1 MHVFFTMLMAFCRK
15 KLVSRAYVSV
25 IAIMVMMLCRQ
36 TMAQT
41 FQDNS
46 SSDARL
52 RVATPLMAHPAN
64 VPVVPAFSRPEAMFT
79 DPFGMTSWL
88 RTRGIAL
95 TMDNTNEYTDAISRP
110 TSGHPNYKQGS
121 SNAGQVNTA
130 LHINWEKIIGLKGFA
145 THTLFTSRY
154 GTTAN
159 RMMGDW
165 LAHSSEIYGGGG
177 NVVVHLVTAYGEET
191 LLGGRISIAG
201 GRLTEMSEFSA
212 SALFC
217 NFQNN
222 SFCGRPKAAID
233 NQYITSYPAG
243 EWGFRIRGRPLR
255 YIYIQAGV
263 YFAERG
269 IYANNQHRTGFHFNS
284 SNIVGQLAPVE
295 LGWEPVLGRQHKL
308 PGHYKIGGQMIS
320 APNPDNY
327 YDEDGNPY
335 ALSGKTARNR
345 QQTWSTWF
353 EVDQKVIHHSY
364 SNAEGGLTLMGGV
377 IYNDP
382 HTSLRNYE
390 TYAAFVDR
398 GFIRSR
404 PYDSFGAAMT
414 YVKIAPGVSS
424 TDILDL
430 SMVPQKTLP
439 NHATGVQEHATIF
452 ETNYQVHVMRGVVFA
467 PDFQIYFH
475 PNAQRNLKNVEFI
488 GFKSQIQIL

>member
-1 MHVFFTMLMAFCRK
+1 MRTLLTVVMAFYRQ
-15 KLVSRAYVSV
+15 KLVSRTAVRI
-25 IAIMVMMLCRQ
+25 IAVAGMMVCGQ
-36 TMAQT
+36 ATAQT

-46 SSDARL
+46 NSDTKL
-52 RVATPLMAHPAN
+52 RVATPLMAHPSN
-64 VPVVPAFSRPEAMFT
+64 SPVVPAFSRPEAMFS

-88 RTRGIAL
+88 RARGIAL
-95 TMDNTNEYTDAISRP
+95 TMDNTNEYTDAISAP
-110 TSGHPNYKQGS
+110 TSGHPNYRQGS

-145 THTLFTSRY
+145 THALFTSRY

-177 NVVVHLVTAYGEET
+177 NVVVHLVTAYGEEN
-191 LLGGRISIAG
+191 LLGGRVSIAG

-212 SALFC
+212 SSLFC

-243 EWGFRIRGRPLR
+243 EWGFRVRGRPSR

-269 IYANNQHRTGFHFNS
+269 IYANSQHRTGFHFNS

-295 LGWEPVLGRQHKL
+295 FGWEPLFGRQHKL
-308 PGHYKIGGQMIS
+308 PGHYKIGAQLIS

-327 YDEDGNPY
+327 YDDAGQPY
-335 ALSGKTARNR
+335 AISGKTARNH

-353 EVDQKVIHHSY
+353 EIDQKLLHHSY
-364 SNAEGGLTLMGGV
+364 SNAEGGLTTMAGV

-382 HTSLRNYE
+382 RTSLRNYE
-390 TYAAFVDR
+390 TYVAFVDR
-398 GFIRSR
+398 GFLRSR
-404 PYDSFGAAMT
+404 PYDSLGVVMT
-414 YVKIAPGVSS
+414 YVKIAPGVSA
-424 TDILDL
+424 TDMLDL
-430 SMVPQKTLP
+430 NMVPEKTAP
-439 NHATGVQEHATIF
+439 NHATGVQGHATIF
-452 ETNYQVHVMRGVVFA
+452 ETDYQIHVMRGVVLA